1 VTLGGYSLAPG
12 PEWTEQAFT
21 WLIQAAVR
29 QTEPGHVLTA
39 ARHLDR
45 AGQPFT
51 QVHLVCAE
59 CDQSV
64 ICLTPDLDRPGYVLD
79 VALIQAGV
87 LRHIRECHES
97 IVTV

>member
-12 PEWTEQAFT
+12 PEWTSRAAT
-21 WLIQAAVR
+21 WTLRAAVR
-29 QTEPGHVLTA
+29 QTEPGHVLTDYI
-39 ARHLDR
+39 HLDNGGR
-45 AGQPFT
+45 PYT
-51 QVHLVCAE
+51 QTHLVCGE

-64 ICLTPDLDRPGYVLD
+64 VCLIPDAGRPGYVLD

-87 LRHIRECHES
+87 LRHIRECHGS